1 MIFRNDRAVSPAE
14 TALSVTSPHPQAL
27 AARANPRGA
36 ANKRNRAGPA
46 ATPVIDPIPAQ
57 AHTPTHYGNG
67 VQQLNGPGWSG
78 PMHPQLEGPGMPVA
92 RNVAAPPAT
101 SLIGPGVDPAANAAA
116 NAAADGDGEIE
127 GDVAD
132 DKLYCWCNT
141 TSFGVMV
148 ACDDR
153 TCPREW
159 VRLIFYF

>member
-1 MIFRNDRAVSPAE
+1 
-14 TALSVTSPHPQAL
+14 
-27 AARANPRGA
+27 
-36 ANKRNRAGPA
+36 
-46 ATPVIDPIPAQ
+46 
-57 AHTPTHYGNG
+57 
-67 VQQLNGPGWSG
+67 
-78 PMHPQLEGPGMPVA
+78 MPVA

>member
-1 MIFRNDRAVSPAE
+1 
-14 TALSVTSPHPQAL
+14 
-27 AARANPRGA
+27 
-36 ANKRNRAGPA
+36 
-46 ATPVIDPIPAQ
+46 
-57 AHTPTHYGNG
+57 
-67 VQQLNGPGWSG
+67 
-78 PMHPQLEGPGMPVA
+78 MPVA

-101 SLIGPGVDPAANAAA
+101 NLIGPGVDPAAGSAAA
-116 NAAADGDGEIE
+116 NTTADGDGDIE

-159 VRLIFYF
+159 VRLFLFLDLRVA

>member
-1 MIFRNDRAVSPAE
+1 
-14 TALSVTSPHPQAL
+14 
-27 AARANPRGA
+27 
-36 ANKRNRAGPA
+36 
-46 ATPVIDPIPAQ
+46 
-57 AHTPTHYGNG
+57 
-67 VQQLNGPGWSG
+67 
-78 PMHPQLEGPGMPVA
+78 MPVA

-101 SLIGPGVDPAANAAA
+101 NLIGPGVDPAAGSAAA
-116 NAAADGDGEIE
+116 NTTADGDGDIE

-159 VRLIFYF
+159 VRSFSIFRFACGVSADDVAPTVPYHMFARSRRGSYGRLVLRPLQRETKE